1 MLHLKRE
8 SNIVKFHIRY
18 RVQEPDAA
26 HMSKTLIRDDSR
38 GHRISKFILDTGAME
53 RAMGYA
59 GECAERAEEYK
70 AEAEEGMEEDAREA
84 REKAREEFEKAIQ
97 KRREERK
104 AGEARVT
111 GEERKAGET
120 RQTGEEW
127 NAGETRVT
135 GDGEKPEERNGGNS
149 PEGKREP
156 VTYTRT
162 GTVVP
167 VGQDASI
174 SISI

>member
-1 MLHLKRE
+1 MNTKTME
-8 SNIVKFHIRY
+8 GIVGANTNMNLLNTPM
-18 RVQEPDAA
+18 RVYKEA
-26 HMSKTLIRDDSR
+26 RRR
-38 GHRISKFILDTGAME
+38 GDTGAME

>member
-1 MLHLKRE
+1 MNTPTMDGLVGANTNMNLL
-8 SNIVKFHIRY
+8 NTPM
-18 RVQEPDAA
+18 RVYKEA
-26 HMSKTLIRDDSR
+26 RRR
-38 GHRISKFILDTGAME
+38 GDTGAME

-70 AEAEEGMEEDAREA
+70 AEAEKGMEEDAREA

-120 RQTGEEW
+120 RQTG
-127 NAGETRVT
+127 
-135 GDGEKPEERNGGNS
+135 DGENS

-162 GTVVP
+162 GTAIP
-167 VGQDASI
+167 AGQSVQSASI

>member
-1 MLHLKRE
+1 MNTKTME
-8 SNIVKFHIRY
+8 GIVGANTNMNLLNTPM
-18 RVQEPDAA
+18 RVYKEA
-26 HMSKTLIRDDSR
+26 RRR
-38 GHRISKFILDTGAME
+38 GDTGAME

-70 AEAEEGMEEDAREA
+70 AEAEKGMEEDAREA

-120 RQTGEEW
+120 RQAGEERNAGETRVTGEEW
-127 NAGETRVT
+127 NVGETRVT

>member
-1 MLHLKRE
+1 MNTKTME
-8 SNIVKFHIRY
+8 GIVGANTNMNLLNTPM
-18 RVQEPDAA
+18 RVYKEA
-26 HMSKTLIRDDSR
+26 RRR
-38 GHRISKFILDTGAME
+38 GDTGAME

-70 AEAEEGMEEDAREA
+70 AEAEKGMEEDAREA

-127 NAGETRVT
+127 NAGETKVA
-135 GDGEKPEERNGGNS
+135 GDGEKPEECNGENS

-162 GTVVP
+162 GTAIP
-167 VGQDASI
+167 AGQSVQSASI

>member
-1 MLHLKRE
+1 MNTKTME
-8 SNIVKFHIRY
+8 GIVGANTNMNLLNTPM
-18 RVQEPDAA
+18 RVYKEA
-26 HMSKTLIRDDSR
+26 RRR
-38 GHRISKFILDTGAME
+38 GDTGAME

-120 RQTGEEW
+120 RQTGEER